1 MALKNVHGNN
11 LTLVFGCGGDRDFK
25 KRPLMGK
32 IAFSNCKKIYVT
44 DDNPRSENPK
54 KIRAEIINNIK
65 SRNLFNIGNRSKAI
79 ENSILNADPNE
90 IILVAGKGHEK
101 EQIYKNK
108 TIQIS
113 DKQIIKRLK
122 IKNKR
127 LSTEDQNFKQNEII
141 LRDMKNIK
149 INKFNG
155 FSIDS
160 RSVKKNNLFLTL
172 KGKKYHGS
180 KFITQALQKGAKFII
195 TSKKTNKYKN
205 KTILVKNEAEFLKI
219 LLQKNEILLEQRLLL
234 SQVVPVK
241 LHLRI

>member
-160 RSVKKNNLFLTL
+160 RSVKNNLFLTL
-172 KGKKYHGS
+172 KGKN
-180 KFITQALQKGAKFII
+180 ITVL
-195 TSKKTNKYKN
+195 N
-205 KTILVKNEAEFLKI
+205 
-219 LLQKNEILLEQRLLL
+219 LLHKHYRRVQSLLL
-234 SQVVPVK
+234 PRKKQINTK
-241 LHLRI
+241 ARQFL

>member
-1 MALKNVHGNN
+1 M
-11 LTLVFGCGGDRDFK
+11 
-25 KRPLMGK
+25 
-32 IAFSNCKKIYVT
+32 
-44 DDNPRSENPK
+44 
-54 KIRAEIINNIK
+54 
-65 SRNLFNIGNRSKAI
+65 FNIGNRSKAI

-195 TSKKTNKYKN
+195 TSKKQINT
-205 KTILVKNEAEFLKI
+205 KTRQFL
-219 LLQKNEILLEQRLLL
+219 
-234 SQVVPVK
+234 
-241 LHLRI
+241 